1 MTLDIKDKLRD
12 FINQDLLIFQV
23 ILLVFNIFV
32 FVIFLFLFEKRLQ
45 KRVTKPIQE
54 LTREIK
60 DPKKYFNK
68 ESNFDNLH
76 TEARQSQMQ
85 GRDTLEGDNRETL
98 GTFTNVRGRSTQ
110 QSPKREVTEKQ
121 FGLSTD
127 KFEKGQT
134 MELKKKKKGPIDEVQ
149 ALRQIFYTFFNANTT
164 DKA

>member
-12 FINQDLLIFQV
+12 FINQDLLIFQ
-23 ILLVFNIFV
+23 ISLLVFNIFV
-32 FVIFLFLFEKRLQ
+32 FVLFLFLFEKRLQ

-54 LTREIK
+54 LTKEIK

-76 TEARQSQMQ
+76 TEARNSHMQ
-85 GRDTLEGDNRETL
+85 GRDTLEGDNRET
-98 GTFTNVRGRSTQ
+98 TFTNVRGRSTQ
-110 QSPKREVTEKQ
+110 QSHKREVTEKQ

-127 KFEKGQT
+127 KFDKQQT
-134 MELKKKKKGPIDEVQ
+134 MEIKKKKKGPIDEVQ
-149 ALRQIFYTFFNANTT
+149 ALRQIFYTFFNANTS